1 MANAIVSQQGL
12 KVGGSDAKELFLR
25 VWSGEVI
32 SAFESQNTTMDK
44 HTVHTINHGR
54 SSSFPILGKASAAYT
69 APGQEILGGSLG
81 HNERVISIQGLLVA
95 PVFIAEIESA
105 MNHYDVRSFYSKE
118 IGNVLATTMD
128 KHVYQTLINASRDA
142 GLSPQD
148 AGVQV
153 TSANF
158 LTSGATAAEAIYE
171 AAQLLDEAD
180 VPEDNRYCALSPAAY
195 YNLVKDTSA
204 ATINRD
210 FGGQG
215 SYSDGKVLR
224 IAGINVIKTNNLPN
238 GSNITSG
245 VLDGSDGT
253 LGGDF
258 TNTAAVVWHKSAVG
272 TVKLLDL
279 SSEMERQI
287 SRQGTLMISKYAVGH
302 GILRPRSAVEIKT
315 A

>member
-1 MANAIVSQQGL
+1 MSNATVSQLGL
-12 KVGGSDAKELFLR
+12 KVGGSDAKELFLK

-32 SAFESQNTTMDK
+32 SAFETQNTTMDK
-44 HTVHTINHGR
+44 HTVHTI
-54 SSSFPILGKASAAYT
+54 SSGKQSTFPILGKAT
-69 APGQEILGGSLG
+69 ASYHQAGNEITGGSIG
-81 HNERVISIQGLLVA
+81 HNETCDRHIQGLLIA
-95 PVFIAEIESA
+95 PVFIAEIEQA
-105 MNHYDVRSFYSKE
+105 MNYYDVRSFYSKE

-158 LTSGATAAEAIYE
+158 LTSGADAAEAIYE
-171 AAQLLDEAD
+171 AAQKLDEAD
-180 VPEDNRYCALSPAAY
+180 VPENDRYAAVSPATY
-195 YNLVKDTSA
+195 YNLVKDTTA

-210 FGGQG
+210 FGGEG
-215 SYSDGKVLR
+215 SYADGKVLK

-238 GSNITSG
+238 GQNITTG

-253 LGGDF
+253 LGGNF
-258 TNTAAVVWHKSAVG
+258 TTTAGVVWHKSAVG

-279 SSEMERQI
+279 STERWRRDI
-287 SRQGTLMISKYAVGH
+287 T
-302 GILRPRSAVEIKT
+302 KT
-315 A
+315 RNFNGF

>member
-1 MANAIVSQQGL
+1 MTL
-12 KVGGSDAKELFLR
+12 DR
-25 VWSGEVI
+25 
-32 SAFESQNTTMDK
+32 
-44 HTVHTINHGR
+44 
-54 SSSFPILGKASAAYT
+54 
-69 APGQEILGGSLG
+69 
-81 HNERVISIQGLLVA
+81 
-95 PVFIAEIESA
+95 
-105 MNHYDVRSFYSKE
+105 FYSKE

-158 LTSGATAAEAIYE
+158 LTSGADAAEAIYE
-171 AAQLLDEAD
+171 AAQKLDEAD
-180 VPEDNRYCALSPAAY
+180 VPENDRYAAVSPATY
-195 YNLVKDTSA
+195 YNLVKDTTA

-210 FGGQG
+210 FGGEG
-215 SYSDGKVLR
+215 SYADGKVLR

-238 GSNITSG
+238 GQNITTG

-253 LGGDF
+253 LGGNF
-258 TNTAAVVWHKSAVG
+258 TTTAGVVWHKSAVG
-272 TVKLLDL
+272 TVKLMDL
-279 SSEMERQI
+279 STEMERDI
-287 SRQGTLMISKYAVGH
+287 RRQGTLMVSKYAVGH

>member
-1 MANAIVSQQGL
+1 MSNATVSQLGL
-12 KVGGSDAKELFLR
+12 KVGGSDAKELFLK

-32 SAFESQNTTMDK
+32 SAFETQNTTMDK
-44 HTVHTINHGR
+44 HTVHTI
-54 SSSFPILGKASAAYT
+54 SSGKQSTFPILGKATASYHAA
-69 APGQEILGGSLG
+69 GNEITGGSIG
-81 HNERVISIQGLLVA
+81 HNERVIGIQGLLIA
-95 PVFIAEIESA
+95 PVFIAEIEQA
-105 MNHYDVRSFYSKE
+105 MNYYDVRSFYSKE

-158 LTSGATAAEAIYE
+158 LTSGADAAEAIYE
-171 AAQLLDEAD
+171 AAQKLDEAD
-180 VPEDNRYCALSPAAY
+180 VPENDRYAAVSPATY
-195 YNLVKDTSA
+195 YNLVKDTTA

-210 FGGQG
+210 FGGEG
-215 SYSDGKVLR
+215 SYADGKVLK

-238 GSNITSG
+238 GQNITTG

-253 LGGDF
+253 LGGNF
-258 TNTAAVVWHKSAVG
+258 TTTAGVVWHKSAVG

-279 SSEMERQI
+279 STEMERDI
-287 SRQGTLMISKYAVGH
+287 RRQGTLMVSKYAVGH